1 MNIGGPAL
9 HAVILT
15 QGLNGPTQ
23 KSVLV
28 SGAIATSEG
37 DMAYIARERG
47 VTPLIVPELGREVSF
62 RSDLIALWKL
72 YRICRRERPH
82 IVHTHMAKAGTL
94 GRIAALLAWVPVRI
108 HTFHGHVFHSYFS
121 SRKTR
126 GFLLIERLLAWVTTA
141 FVAISDRQLEELA
154 DTYRIA
160 PRRKFRMIPLG
171 LDLGPF
177 LKMERTAARLQAGHQ
192 QSATVIG
199 LVGRLVPVKNP
210 HMALQVLH
218 HMISMGREDGL
229 QLVFA
234 GDGELRADLEGQ
246 ANRLDLSGKVV
257 FAGWQQDLPAL
268 YSCLDVVIVT
278 SFNEGTPVV
287 LLEAMASGLPFVATR
302 VGGIPDLTVGSE
314 QVMRGEDGR
323 PLFSVFDNGILVESG
338 DVEGFGAAVA
348 YLVSNPSRR
357 DLMGVEGRKFVAERY
372 SKERL
377 IRDTQNLYSECL
389 SRRPVES

>member
-23 KSVLV
+23 KSLLV

-47 VTPLIVPELGREVSF
+47 VTPLLVPELGREVSL

-72 YRICRRERPH
+72 YRICRRERPD

-121 SRKTR
+121 SWKTR
-126 GFLLIERLLAWVTTA
+126 GFLLIERLLARVTTA

-171 LDLGPF
+171 LELGPF
-177 LKMERTAARLQAGHQ
+177 LSMERPPARLQTGDQ
-192 QSATVIG
+192 QSTTVIG
-199 LVGRLVPVKNP
+199 LVGRLVPIKNP
-210 HMALQVLH
+210 QMALQVLH
-218 HMISMGREDGL
+218 RVISMGREEGL
-229 QLVFA
+229 RLVFV
-234 GDGELRADLEGQ
+234 GDGELRADLEGE
-246 ANRLDLSGKVV
+246 AHRLGLSGKVV
-257 FAGWQQDLPAL
+257 FAGWQQDLPTL
-268 YSCLDVVIVT
+268 YSRLDVVIVT

-323 PLFSVFDNGILVESG
+323 TSFSVFDNGILVESG
-338 DVEGFGAAVA
+338 DIEGFGAAVA
-348 YLVSNPSRR
+348 YLLGNPSRR
-357 DLMGVEGRKFVAERY
+357 DRMGLEGRKVVAERY

-389 SRRPVES
+389 SRRPAET